1 MLDTASG
8 VTTEA
13 AKRGFAVRM
22 SAFYGAM
29 FLVLGTSMAY
39 LPSWLASK
47 GFTASE
53 IGWFAAAPLL
63 LRLIVTPAI
72 AFVADRA
79 KAHERAIVLLAALA
93 GMALL
98 LVAGRADFWP
108 ILLLVTLF
116 QLSMQATMPLA
127 ETIAMRGVNGGLD
140 YGRMRLWGSLSF
152 VAGTYL
158 CGQLVDWRGMSAVI
172 WFLFASAVLTFIA
185 AVLLPPQQVM
195 GPVVLRSVA
204 GLASPAAPAKSEPRG
219 IAGFVA
225 SLRLIGTPGIIWFL
239 LASGAVQAAHALFY
253 TFGVLHW
260 RGVGLTPGWI
270 GSLWAISI
278 AVEVALFSWSGA
290 VVSRVGA
297 WNLVAIGAA
306 ASVIRWTA
314 MAFDPALPWLIL
326 LQVMHALTYAGTHL
340 GAMHFIRTQ
349 VPEHQAGM
357 VQALNVTVSSG
368 VLMGLA
374 QVLSGQTYGV
384 FGAASYLGMAALA
397 LAALAVCVMRRV
409 AQPRA
414 GAGSS
419 TRPS

>member
-1 MLDTASG
+1 MLNSATDAA
-8 VTTEA
+8 TEA
-13 AKRGFAVRM
+13 NKRGFAVRM
-22 SAFYGAM
+22 SLFYGAM
-29 FLVLGTSMAY
+29 FLVLGTSMSY

-63 LRLIVTPAI
+63 LRLAVTPAI
-72 AFVADRA
+72 AFVADQSR
-79 KAHERAIVLLAALA
+79 AHERAIVS
-93 GMALL
+93 LL
-98 LVAGRADFWP
+98 LVAGWMSFWP
-108 ILLLVTLF
+108 ILVLITLF

-127 ETIAMRGVNGGLD
+127 ETITMRGVSSGLD

-158 CGQLVDWRGMSAVI
+158 CGLLVDRLGISAVV
-172 WFLFASAVLTFIA
+172 WFLFAAAVLTLAA
-185 AVLLPPQQVM
+185 AVLLPKRQVNEPP
-195 GPVVLRSVA
+195 PVV
-204 GLASPAAPAKSEPRG
+204 APSLG
-219 IAGFVA
+219 FAGFLA
-225 SLRLIGTPGIIWFL
+225 SLRLIGSPGIIWFL
-239 LASGAVQAAHALFY
+239 VASGAVQAAHALFY

-260 RGVGLTPGWI
+260 RSVGLSPGWI
-270 GSLWAISI
+270 GTLWAISI

-290 VVSRVGA
+290 VVYRVGA

-314 MAFDPALPWLIL
+314 MAFDPGLLWLIP
-326 LQVMHALTYAGTHL
+326 LQIMHALTYAGTHL

-349 VPEHQAGM
+349 VPEDQAGM

-374 QVLSGQTYGV
+374 QVLSGQTYGQ

-397 LAALAVCVMRRV
+397 LAALVVCVLRR
-409 AQPRA
+409 A
-414 GAGSS
+414 
-419 TRPS
+419 